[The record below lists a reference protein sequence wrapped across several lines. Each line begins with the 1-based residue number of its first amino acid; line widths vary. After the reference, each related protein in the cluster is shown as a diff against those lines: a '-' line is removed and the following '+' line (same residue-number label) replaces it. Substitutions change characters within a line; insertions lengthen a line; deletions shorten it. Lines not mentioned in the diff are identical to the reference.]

1 MRDDQE
7 QLVGHLM
14 HVASKLAIQEGLEDG
29 YRIVVND
36 GKNAC
41 TDCICSPF

>member
-14 HVASKLAIQEGLEDG
+14 NVASKLAVREGLEKG

-36 GKNAC
+36 GKEAC
-41 TDCICSPF
+41 DNSWIV